1 MSDAFLIL
9 GHASLGMLAGF
20 LLVFV
25 FAELRYA
32 NEANIMRIRY
42 LGTIGSVIAYIGIYM
57 GLDFYLNSYGDD
69 KAIIKAGDWNWAHSY
84 FTETKEHIMI
94 LGIFILFITI
104 LALWKTEPHKDP
116 QAKKL
121 LYGLVGMLF
130 LGAIFLE
137 GWGAI
142 MAYGLKVGLIG

>member
-1 MSDAFLIL
+1 MSDALLIL
-9 GHASLGMLAGF
+9 GHATLGMMAGF

-25 FAELRYA
+25 FAEIHHA
-32 NEANIMRIRY
+32 SEANLMRIRY
-42 LGTIGSVIAYIGIYM
+42 LGTTGVILAYAGIYF

-69 KAIIKAGDWNWAHSY
+69 KAIIKSGDWKWAHSY

-94 LGIFILFITI
+94 LGIFILFIT
-104 LALWKTEPHKDP
+104 LLVLWRTEPHKDP
-116 QAKKL
+116 QVKKL
-121 LYGLVGMLF
+121 LYVLVGSLF

-142 MAYGLKVGLIG
+142 MAYGLKVGLLG

>member
-9 GHASLGMLAGF
+9 GHATLGMLAGF

-25 FAELRYA
+25 YAELHHA
-32 NEANIMRIRY
+32 SEANIMRIRY
-42 LGTIGSVIAYIGIYM
+42 LGTAGSVLAYLGIYF

-69 KAIIKAGDWNWAHSY
+69 KAIIKAGDWDWAHSF

-104 LALWKTEPHKDP
+104 LALWRTEPHKDP

-121 LYGLVGMLF
+121 LFALVGILF

-142 MAYGLKVGLIG
+142 MAYGLKEGLLG